1 MCDEVGM
8 ESELPVEAYI
18 ACIAEM
24 DTTITH
30 ILEAN
35 AMQRQIQ
42 WKGKRWY
49 ATTDGGTTW
58 TALRANDYDYSP
70 GAISEACD
78 RFGGNSCEWDI
89 ADDAEC
95 SPGEHTEAK

>member
-1 MCDEVGM
+1 MWPVPGYATPLAGVGNFLIRSEAMCDEVGM

-42 WKGKRWY
+42 W
-49 ATTDGGTTW
+49 
-58 TALRANDYDYSP
+58 
-70 GAISEACD
+70 
-78 RFGGNSCEWDI
+78 
-89 ADDAEC
+89 
-95 SPGEHTEAK
+95 